1 MRPRQSLIE
10 IFSTFAQFDAE
21 KFSSWATDFHLRRSM
36 QNSLA
41 QAEAVEHSESF
52 WGLYWYKIWQSSQPK
67 NQQRSRSHLSA
78 YLQEVCYWSAQKTSV
93 SFPNAQYSVSDY
105 FQVAIATID
114 KVLKGFNPARGY
126 KLKNYASIIFTNV
139 IRENLRQRQEID
151 ICTPWALLRK
161 LSQKRLTEA
170 LQAAGIAQDEIA
182 SYLLAWRCFKSLYVP
197 SLETERLTTRQ
208 LSKPDRATLEAIA
221 VLYNQ
226 ERPPAELQCQPET
239 LEQWLLDCAKA
250 ARAYLYPAMTSLDAA
265 PSGQEGGEWQDYLP
279 ASESESLLADAIAQ
293 QEALE
298 RGDRQALINQLLSAA
313 IADMDAEI
321 QKLLQLYYS
330 QTMTQQ
336 QIAKHLDMKQY
347 TISRRLTKAR
357 QSLLLVL
364 AKWSQE
370 QLHISL
376 TSDVL
381 NGVSTILEEWLS
393 DRYSHSSPALK

>member
-1 MRPRQSLIE
+1 MRPRQNLIE

-21 KFSSWATDFHLRRSM
+21 KFSSWATDFHLRRNM
-36 QNSLA
+36 QDTLA
-41 QAEAVEHSESF
+41 QAEVNDRSESF
-52 WGLYWYKIWQSSQPK
+52 WGLYWYKIWRAQPK
-67 NQQRSRSHLSA
+67 TQQRSRSHLSA

-105 FQVAIATID
+105 FQVAIAQIE
-114 KVLKGFNPARGY
+114 KVLKGFNPDRGY
-126 KLKNYASIIFTNV
+126 KLKNYASIIFINL

-170 LQAAGIAQDEIA
+170 LQAAGIAQDEIE
-182 SYLLAWRCFKSLYVP
+182 SYLLAWRCYKSLYVP
-197 SLETERLTTRQ
+197 SLEERSTTRQ
-208 LSKPDRATLEAIA
+208 LSKPSRATLEAIA

-250 ARAYLYPAMTSLDAA
+250 ARAYLYPAMTSINTA

-298 RGDRQALINQLLSAA
+298 RGDRQALINQILSAA
-313 IADMDAEI
+313 ITEMDAEV

-330 QTMTQQ
+330 QTMRQQ

-357 QSLLLVL
+357 QKLLLVL

-381 NGVSTILEEWLS
+381 NGVSTILEEWLTE
-393 DRYSHSSPALK
+393 RYSHSSPPLK